1 MAADLCQLKGSV
13 YLVVVDYFSRYIEV
27 KQMTSTTATKV
38 IEALKSVFSRYGI
51 PEVLMSDN
59 GPQFAC
65 SEMEDFAAQYKFTHI
80 TSSPLY
86 PQSNGLA
93 ERSVKT
99 VKGLL
104 RDAEDPYL
112 ALLAYRATPLPWC
125 HLSPAE
131 LLMGRKIRTVVPQ
144 TKEQFK
150 PNWPYLEDFEKT
162 EKLYKQKQKENFDK
176 KKKARPLPPLDYG
189 TSVWVNLQDRQVPGT
204 ISHSADTPRSYHV
217 NIPSGQVRRNRRDLR
232 PREQSRDP
240 PDGGTGNTSNSVMTR
255 SRTGASVNPPD
266 RLTYY
271 RRK

>member
-1 MAADLCQLKGSV
+1 MTAVWWPGVFKDLDCFIKKCPQCTQATPLTSEPLLPTTLPSHPWERVAADLCQLKGSV

-51 PEVLMSDN
+51 PEVLMSNN

-65 SEMEDFAAQYKFTHI
+65 SEVEDFAAQYKFTHI

-125 HLSPAE
+125 HLSPAI
-131 LLMGRKIRTVVPQ
+131 L
-144 TKEQFK
+144 
-150 PNWPYLEDFEKT
+150 NY
-162 EKLYKQKQKENFDK
+162 
-176 KKKARPLPPLDYG
+176 
-189 TSVWVNLQDRQVPGT
+189 
-204 ISHSADTPRSYHV
+204 
-217 NIPSGQVRRNRRDLR
+217 
-232 PREQSRDP
+232 
-240 PDGGTGNTSNSVMTR
+240 
-255 SRTGASVNPPD
+255 
-266 RLTYY
+266 
-271 RRK
+271 